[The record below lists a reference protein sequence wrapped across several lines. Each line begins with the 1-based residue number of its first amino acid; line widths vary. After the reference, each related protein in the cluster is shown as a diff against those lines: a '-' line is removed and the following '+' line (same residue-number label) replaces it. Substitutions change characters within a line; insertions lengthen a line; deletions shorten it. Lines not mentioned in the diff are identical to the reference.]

1 MEELSQSDPLTH
13 ELVWGR
19 HVEGRSLAELMQRTG
34 RDAHWIS
41 SRINRGLNKFRTWL
55 VLL

>member
-1 MEELSQSDPLTH
+1 
-13 ELVWGR
+13 
-19 HVEGRSLAELMQRTG
+19 MQRTG

-55 VLL
+55 GKHQNDGTVQL